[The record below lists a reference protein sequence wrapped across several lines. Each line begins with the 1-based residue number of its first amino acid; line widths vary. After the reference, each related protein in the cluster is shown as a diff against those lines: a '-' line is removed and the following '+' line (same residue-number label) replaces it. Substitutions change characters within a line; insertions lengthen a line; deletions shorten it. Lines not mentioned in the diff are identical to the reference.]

1 MASNISSTKDKAS
14 GVELFEGYSDELLMF
29 ASVACIIFM
38 IVGIPGNMINIMA
51 LARGK
56 QTRNSTA
63 IFIMNLSSSDL
74 LFDCFNL
81 PLAASTFL
89 RRSWIHGEL
98 LCRFFPLMR
107 YALLAVSLFTVS
119 LITINRY
126 VIIAHPRQYSRIY
139 QRRYL
144 GLMIAGT
151 WITAFSIM
159 IPTWRGVWGRF
170 GLDTTI
176 GSCSILL
183 DENGHTPKEFL
194 FIAAFMVPC
203 ICIMVCYARILYLVR
218 KTAFRHREP
227 PPKNIIY
234 QNELPISKLPNI
246 VKNHT
251 DGQNS
256 DLKNTKVADTSP
268 AMKPFDVYED
278 LEYIDVSD
286 SNDNGPECDG
296 IVKVNS
302 GNAKIHQT
310 DFSKEVQNMKET
322 PKESLKS
329 EVTGG
334 DTKKTQ
340 DHKAFITTSLKTS
353 FNRITPRKTQYVS
366 MGNTSNASSIYP
378 GRMSQKDRR
387 LLKMILVIFISFVFC
402 HLPITITKIWKGSS
416 DLHIVNISGYLLIYL
431 TTCINPIIY
440 VLMSNEYRQAYW
452 NLLRCRQKA

>member
-1 MASNISSTKDKAS
+1 MAFNISAVRHESP
-14 GVELFEGYSDELLMF
+14 GVELFEGYSEKLLMF

-38 IVGIPGNMINIMA
+38 IVGIPGNMINIIA

-107 YALLAVSLFTVS
+107 YGLLAVSLFTVS

-126 VIIAHPRQYSRIY
+126 IIIAHPRQYSRIY

-144 GLMIAGT
+144 ALMIAGT

-159 IPTWRGVWGRF
+159 IPTWRGIWGRF
-170 GLDTTI
+170 GLDTSI

-183 DENGHTPKEFL
+183 DKNGHTPKEFL
-194 FIAAFMVPC
+194 FIAAFVVPC
-203 ICIMVCYARILYLVR
+203 ICIVVCYARILYLVR
-218 KTAFRHREP
+218 KAAFRSRETP
-227 PPKNIIY
+227 GKNITF
-234 QNELPISKLPNI
+234 QNEAPTSRRPNSEKNQTNNQDLALKTPNVVENQPII
-246 VKNHT
+246 
-251 DGQNS
+251 
-256 DLKNTKVADTSP
+256 
-268 AMKPFDVYED
+268 KPFDVYED

-286 SNDNGPECDG
+286 SNDNGQEVDE
-296 IVKVNS
+296 IIKVNNS
-302 GNAKIHQT
+302 GNNTNVKEKLNEA
-310 DFSKEVQNMKET
+310 SKAQIVDLAS
-322 PKESLKS
+322 ES
-329 EVTGG
+329 
-334 DTKKTQ
+334 KKTQ
-340 DHKAFITTSLKTS
+340 SHKGFITTSLKTS
-353 FNRITPRKTQYVS
+353 FNRITPRKSHYVS

-387 LLKMILVIFISFVFC
+387 LLKMILVIFISFLFC
-402 HLPITITKIWKGSS
+402 HLPITVTKLWKSTT

-440 VLMSNEYRQAYW
+440 VMMSSEYRQAYW
-452 NLLRCRQKA
+452 NLLRCRKKV